1 MRSMA
6 TRTEPHLTGEAQA
19 TTHTPEPG
27 DEHHDWR
34 AAGEAWGYR
43 AADWAC
49 LYERYAIMC
58 SSRSSARG
66 RRAGTSLLDIAC
78 GSGLAVR
85 LATGMGAT
93 VSGVDASAELLALA
107 TTRTP
112 DADLRLGSMFEIPW
126 PDTSFDAAI
135 SINGIWGGCEVALDE
150 AFRVLR
156 SGAALGISFWG
167 EGPPLDIR
175 GNFRPL
181 AHHSPQVHHESMKQL
196 NNIATP
202 GVAEAMLEASGFVV
216 TERGA
221 RVSVVEGR
229 RGRRL
234 AGGIKH
240 GPSVPALRGPDSDV
254 ARREILDAL
263 ETGRDEHGVYRLRN
277 DHQFVIAETLR
288 LGRLTPRHGS
298 GQPSAELGCG
308 VVATQVAFQVEPD
321 STSRSC

>member
-1 MRSMA
+1 MGVG
-6 TRTEPHLTGEAQA
+6 P
-19 TTHTPEPG
+19 
-27 DEHHDWR
+27 
-34 AAGEAWGYR
+34 
-43 AADWAC
+43 
-49 LYERYAIMC
+49 
-58 SSRSSARG
+58 
-66 RRAGTSLLDIAC
+66 GTSLLDIAC

-93 VSGVDASAELLALA
+93 VSGLDASAELLALA

-126 PDTSFDAAI
+126 PDASFDAAI

-175 GNFRPL
+175 GIFRPL

-221 RVSVVEGR
+221 RVSVVEWPD
-229 RGRRL
+229 
-234 AGGIKH
+234 AGVAWRAVSST
-240 GPSVPALRGPDSDV
+240 GPSVPALRGPDADV
-254 ARREILDAL
+254 ARRGILDAL

-277 DHQFVIAETLR
+277 DHQFVIAETLTGIGCTVLPVTAR
-288 LGRLTPRHGS
+288 VS
-298 GQPSAELGCG
+298 SAELGCG
-308 VVATQVAFQVEPD
+308 VVATQVAFQLEPD
-321 STSRSC
+321 STRRSC

>member
-6 TRTEPHLTGEAQA
+6 TRTEPHLTGDAPA
-19 TTHTPEPG
+19 TTDTPEAG

-49 LYERYAIMC
+49 LYEHYAIDVLV
-58 SSRSSARG
+58 AILG
-66 RRAGTSLLDIAC
+66 RVGVGPGTSLLDIAC

-85 LATGMGAT
+85 LASGMGAT
-93 VSGVDASAELLALA
+93 VSGIDASAELLALA

-126 PDTSFDAAI
+126 PDASFDAAI
-135 SINGIWGGCEVALDE
+135 SINGIWGGCEIALDE

-175 GNFRPL
+175 GIFRPL
-181 AHHSPQVHHESMKQL
+181 ARHSPQVHHESMKQL

-221 RVSVVEGR
+221 RVSVVEWPDADVAWR
-229 RGRRL
+229 
-234 AGGIKH
+234 AVSSI
-240 GPSVPALRGPDSDV
+240 GPSVPALRGPDANV

-263 ETGRDEHGVYRLRN
+263 EAGRDEHGVYRLRN
-277 DHQFVIAETLR
+277 DHQFVIAR
-288 LGRLTPRHGS
+288 KP
-298 GQPSAELGCG
+298 
-308 VVATQVAFQVEPD
+308 
-321 STSRSC
+321 